1 MGEEFDDS
9 GYSLSGRVATFA
21 AETFKADCMKS
32 LISSALVFMMI
43 PALSCSSKNDLNVN
57 TVQSF
62 DLNRFLGTW
71 CEIARYDHYF
81 ERGMDRVMA
90 EYALREDGMVR
101 VINSGF
107 KGGRYRSRQAIAK
120 YPRQAGQPGLLRVAF
135 FWRFYSDYRILML
148 SDDYSL
154 ALISGAS
161 DKYLWIMS
169 RKSQITDDQKEAV
182 LREAT
187 ARGFDTTKLIWV
199 NQ

>member
-1 MGEEFDDS
+1 
-9 GYSLSGRVATFA
+9 
-21 AETFKADCMKS
+21 MKG
-32 LISSALVFMMI
+32 LISSALVFMMM
-43 PALSCSSKNDLNVN
+43 PALSCSPKNNLNLN

-62 DLNRFLGTW
+62 DLNRFLGSW
-71 CEIARYDHYF
+71 YEIARNDHYF

-120 YPRQAGQPGLLRVAF
+120 YPRQVGQPGLLRVAF

-148 SDDYSL
+148 SEDYSL
-154 ALISGAS
+154 ALISGDS

-169 RKSQITDDQKEAV
+169 RTPRITEAQKDAV
-182 LREAT
+182 LREAA
-187 ARGFDTTKLIWV
+187 ARGFDIDKLIWV